1 MKQPWEW
8 DEDDLQSLIDTPVQE
23 SISLDYKQ
31 CDALAKTD
39 KKKNEVSKD
48 VSAFANSAGGTIV
61 YGIIEK
67 EHLPERIDSGYD
79 PADISREWLEQVIN
93 SRVQRRID
101 GVRITA
107 VELTKSHP
115 GRLAYVVNVPQ
126 SFRAPHQAADNKFYK
141 RFNFESVPME
151 EYEVRDAA
159 RRLESPNLSLSF
171 LVEITP
177 KLEGDQAAP
186 TVARI
191 TPIITNESPT
201 PAEYTVVNIY
211 IDNRLEIRGPGG
223 MTEIGVATADI
234 GGHQRVCKRLH
245 INYSIPSKVPV
256 FEGCFFRLLDNPI
269 DVAIPAPSTYV
280 IAWELHTPHMTK
292 KDGGVLL
299 AWNGQIVNLQGAE
312 MAQQVS

>member
-107 VELTKSHP
+107 IELTKTHP
-115 GRLAYVVNVPQ
+115 GKVAYVVSVPQ
-126 SFRAPHQAADNKFYK
+126 SFRAPHQAADKKFYK

-159 RRLESPNLSLSF
+159 RRLDSPDLSLRF
-171 LVEITP
+171 DVEIAPT
-177 KLEGDQAAP
+177 LGGDQAAP

-191 TPIITNESPT
+191 SPIITNESPT
-201 PAEYTVVNIY
+201 PAEYIVVNIY
-211 IDNRLEIRGPGG
+211 IDSRLEIRGPGG
-223 MTEIGVATADI
+223 MTESGLATAEID
-234 GGHQRVCKRLH
+234 GQQAVCKRLQLNH
-245 INYSIPSKVPV
+245 SIPGKMPV
-256 FEGCFFRLLDNPI
+256 FEGCFFRLLNNPI

-280 IAWELHTPHMTK
+280 IAWELRSPRMTK

-299 AWNGQIVNLQGAE
+299 VWNGQIVNLQGAE
-312 MAQQVS
+312 MTPQVL